1 MSGPGVAAQGRALLR
16 MTLQGVVNSLRHRQG
31 AGALVV
37 LSLNEKGFEEG
48 KLVTPL
54 EQAGASEAKPTP

>member
-1 MSGPGVAAQGRALLR
+1 MNVAVGISNWERTEISSGL
-16 MTLQGVVNSLRHRQG
+16 S

-48 KLVTPL
+48 KLVTPI